1 MKILNYGAGAVGLG
15 LDSCL
20 IKSGQE
26 VHILAREN
34 TVKTLQANGL
44 HRAGILESFSASPKQ
59 FTAFSS
65 LNEIKDNFYDFI
77 LVSTKSYDSKIAAED
92 LSRHPKLFSDQT
104 RIILCQNG
112 WGNAEIFAQF
122 FPKER
127 IYNARIIT
135 GFRRTKPNEAHVTVH
150 AEPAKIGSLFHK
162 NTAEILSLCQAIN
175 DGGLPCE
182 ATSEIAKD
190 LWTKMLYN
198 CTLNSLGTIFDVS
211 YGRLGES
218 EYTRFLM
225 ESVIKEIFTV
235 LTKAGYQTHWQTV
248 EEYIQFFYTKQLAP
262 TANHISSTLQGIK
275 VGKRTEIDSLN
286 GIVIKVGESLGIDTP
301 YNRMAYYGV
310 KFLEQKFA
318 NQPKIANS

>member
-1 MKILNYGAGAVGLG
+1 MKILIYGAGGVGLG
-15 LDSCL
+15 LASFL
-20 IKSGQE
+20 IKSKQE
-26 VHILAREN
+26 VHLIARP
-34 TVKTLQANGL
+34 QAVNALKAKGL
-44 HRAGILESFSASPKQ
+44 SRTGILGNFSATPYQ
-59 FTAFSS
+59 FSCFSS
-65 LNEIKDNFYDFI
+65 LKDTPGIHYDFI
-77 LVSTKSYDSKIAAED
+77 LISTKSYDSESAAED
-92 LSRHPKLFSDQT
+92 LSNHKPLFHEKT
-104 RIILCQNG
+104 RIVLCQNG
-112 WGNAEIFAQF
+112 WGNAEIFTKSF
-122 FPKER
+122 SKEQ

-135 GFRRTKPNEAHVTVH
+135 GFRRVQPHEVQITVH
-150 AEPAKIGSLFHK
+150 AEPAKIGSLFHN
-162 NTAEILSLCQAIN
+162 NTDEILPLCHAIS
-175 DGGLPCE
+175 DGDLPCE
-182 ATSEIAKD
+182 PTKEIAKD

-198 CTLNSLGTIFDVS
+198 CTLNSLGSIFDVS

-286 GIVIKVGESLGIDTP
+286 GIVIKLGESLGIDTP

-318 NQPKIANS
+318 NQLKS